1 MTSSQPSKPT
11 ELYTVEKLTEGYL
24 PEDPNSITKT
34 FSFKQYQFFKPL
46 TQKGRITNFQALE
59 SISKHDA
66 TITNLLLDFLYDSGS
81 DQLKKVVGIMG
92 GHSEARSSR
101 QYADVADLSRKLTL
115 KGYMIVTGG
124 GPGMMEAAHL
134 GAYFSNA
141 PDDFWGEIKKRLLE
155 IKDKDFDKIPK
166 PELVNEDGTLK
177 TDEKTVEEIKKN
189 HDWFKF
195 AKDLQNLWNGKPGLS
210 LAISTWEYG
219 QEPVMPFASHYASY
233 FQNSI
238 RESALVRESR
248 SGIIYARGG
257 GGTLREIWQDVEE
270 NYYSKDRDSL
280 TPMIFFD
287 YENIWGDLTSAG
299 TKPLDIYS
307 TILRVL
313 NFRLGTK
320 DFSWEDKIVS
330 TTYYKKI
337 LNLLDKH
344 TETVRESFRATYKSD
359 S

>member
-1 MTSSQPSKPT
+1 MTSSQPPKPT
-11 ELYTVEKLTEGYL
+11 KLYTVEKLIEGYL
-24 PEDPNSITKT
+24 PDDPNSITET

-46 TQKGRITNFQALE
+46 IRKGRITDFQALE
-59 SISKHDA
+59 SISNHDA

-81 DQLKKVVGIMG
+81 DQLRKVVGIMG

-115 KGYMIVTGG
+115 EGYMIVTGG
-124 GPGMMEAAHL
+124 GPGIMEAAHV

-141 PDDFWGEIKKRLLE
+141 PDAFWAEIKKRLLE

-166 PELVNEDGTLK
+166 GVLVDENGTLLTGIDK
-177 TDEKTVEEIKKN
+177 DIKKF

-195 AKDLQNLWNGKPGLS
+195 AKDLQNLWSGEPGIS

-248 SGIIYARGG
+248 AGIIYARGG
-257 GGTLREIWQDVEE
+257 GGTLREIWQDIEE
-270 NYYSKDRDSL
+270 NYYSEDRDSL

-287 YENIWGDLTSAG
+287 FENIWGDLTSAG
-299 TKPLDIYS
+299 TKPLDVYS
-307 TILRVL
+307 TILRIL
-313 NFRLGTK
+313 NFRLGK
-320 DFSWEDKIVS
+320 KAFSWEDKIVS
-330 TTYYKKI
+330 TTNYDKI
-337 LNLLDKH
+337 LYLLNRH
-344 TETVRESFRATYKSD
+344 TENVKRSFISTYKSD